1 MTTPIPTPSPTPSA
15 TPDPSTPQTPAS
27 GTDTSAAGST
37 RTSSG
42 QDSAGSTQSVAP
54 FSSTAAAAPG
64 PLAPDALAAMQS
76 ALAAEQAAVWAYG
89 LVAAHARDD
98 AAMIAENRSG
108 HLLRRD
114 ATAARLV
121 ASGAEAAPPAPAYQV
136 SVNVVD
142 VPSARQLAQD
152 IEADA
157 AAAWRV
163 VIGSTDDPELRGFAL
178 TGLSDAAVRLAMWK
192 RVAGATPT
200 TVPFAGQG

>member
-1 MTTPIPTPSPTPSA
+1 MSSPTPTPSPASTGTPSGA
-15 TPDPSTPQTPAS
+15 TDAPPRGSASPS
-27 GTDTSAAGST
+27 DGS
-37 RTSSG
+37 S
-42 QDSAGSTQSVAP
+42 QSVAP
-54 FSSTAAAAPG
+54 ISSSAAAAPG
-64 PLAPDALAAMQS
+64 PLAPDALAAMQT

-89 LVAAHARDD
+89 LVAAYSRDD
-98 AAMIAENRSG
+98 AAMIADNRSG

-136 SVNVVD
+136 PVNVVD

-152 IEADA
+152 IESDA

-163 VIGSTDDPELRGFAL
+163 VLGSTDDPELRGFAL

-192 RVAGATPT
+192 RVAGATPS

>member
-1 MTTPIPTPSPTPSA
+1 MSSPTPTPGPAATGAPSGATDAQPSGSA
-15 TPDPSTPQTPAS
+15 SP
-27 GTDTSAAGST
+27 
-37 RTSSG
+37 
-42 QDSAGSTQSVAP
+42 SAGSPQSVAP
-54 FSSTAAAAPG
+54 FSSSAAAAPG
-64 PLAPDALAAMQS
+64 PLAPDALAAMES

-89 LVAAHARDD
+89 LVAAFARDD
-98 AAMIAENRSG
+98 AAMITENRSG

-121 ASGAEAAPPAPAYQV
+121 AGGAQPTPPAPAYQV

-152 IEADA
+152 IESDA
-157 AAAWRV
+157 AASWRV
-163 VIGSTDDPELRGFAL
+163 VLGSTDDPELRGFAL

-192 RVAGATPT
+192 RVAGATPA

>member
-1 MTTPIPTPSPTPSA
+1 
-15 TPDPSTPQTPAS
+15 
-27 GTDTSAAGST
+27 
-37 RTSSG
+37 
-42 QDSAGSTQSVAP
+42 
-54 FSSTAAAAPG
+54 
-64 PLAPDALAAMQS
+64 MQN

-89 LVAAHARDD
+89 LVAAYARED
-98 AAMIAENRSG
+98 AAMIDENRSG

-121 ASGAEAAPPAPAYQV
+121 ASGAEAPPPAPAYQV

-142 VPSARQLAQD
+142 VPTARQLAQD
-152 IEADA
+152 IESDA

-192 RVAGATPT
+192 RVAGINPT
-200 TVPFAGQG
+200 TVPFPGQS

>member
-1 MTTPIPTPSPTPSA
+1 MTTPTPAPTPATSA
-15 TPDPSTPQTPAS
+15 GPA
-27 GTDTSAAGST
+27 TSAAQP
-37 RTSSG
+37 SG
-42 QDSAGSTQSVAP
+42 TAASPSGGASASTQSVAP
-54 FSSTAAAAPG
+54 FNSSSAAAAPG
-64 PLAPDALAAMQS
+64 PLSPDSLAAMQR

-89 LVAAHARDD
+89 LVAAYARDA
-98 AAMIAENRSG
+98 AAMIADNRSG

-121 ASGAEAAPPAPAYQV
+121 QSGAEAPAPAPAYQE

-152 IEADA
+152 IETDA
-157 AAAWRV
+157 AAAWRL

-192 RVAGATPT
+192 RLAGITPVT
-200 TVPFAGQG
+200 LPFPGQG